1 MGEKGNESK
10 EEWPVRWEENQEN
23 VMFWKAKRSQQH
35 KMRIDKLELNFS
47 QMEVISDLNKSSY
60 DEGLGIKA

>member
-23 VMFWKAKRSQQH
+23 VMFWKPKRNQQH
-35 KMRIDKLELNFS
+35 KMRIEKLELNFS
-47 QMEVISDLNKSSY
+47 QMEVI
-60 DEGLGIKA
+60 